1 MNSIPGIVRRI
12 QKAEKDYA
20 EGDYENALI
29 QALIA
34 VAATSAARYPNLG
47 DRVRFEKLLAKDF
60 GPNLGSNVA
69 IKGGFI
75 KVSYKGQLH
84 TVEHIFYKFLRCE
97 LLHEAD
103 VPPDI
108 EFVDPATG
116 ILFAPRGSTLVMG
129 YHLIESLIRVVK
141 KAPENACFF
150 VGA

>member
-1 MNSIPGIVRRI
+1 MNTTPGIVRRI

-20 EGDYENALI
+20 GGDYEDALI

-47 DRVRFEKLLAKDF
+47 GRVRFEKLLAEDF
-60 GPNLGSNVA
+60 GPNLGANFA

-75 KVSYKGQLH
+75 KVPYKGQQQ

-103 VPPDI
+103 IPPDI

-116 ILFAPRGSTLVMG
+116 ILFTSRDGTLVMG
-129 YHLIESLIRVVK
+129 YHLIESLIRAVK
-141 KAPENACFF
+141 RAPENAGLF
-150 VGA
+150 

>member
-1 MNSIPGIVRRI
+1 MNTTPGIVRRI

-47 DRVRFEKLLAKDF
+47 DRVRFEKFLAKDF
-60 GPNLGSNVA
+60 GPNLGANFA
-69 IKGGFI
+69 IKDGFI
-75 KVSYKGQLH
+75 KVPYKGQQQQ
-84 TVEHIFYKFLRCE
+84 VEHIFYKFLRCE

-108 EFVDPATG
+108 EFVDPTTG
-116 ILFAPRGSTLVMG
+116 ILFTSRDGTLVMG

-141 KAPENACFF
+141 RAPENAGCF
-150 VGA
+150 